1 MDFNKIL
8 GLKVSSNNQMEFSR
22 ESHQEKLKMLI
33 KSFNKHILKLLGSHP
48 HLSEHQIISHL
59 ALFEILAHQ
68 VGESLVVE
76 VASGDIEMRL
86 V

>member
-1 MDFNKIL
+1 
-8 GLKVSSNNQMEFSR
+8 
-22 ESHQEKLKMLI
+22 MLI

-48 HLSEHQIISHL
+48 HLSEHQVISHL
-59 ALFEILAHQ
+59 ALFEMLAHQ